1 MTTRGRNTIRGDR
14 AVVSVEGKERAMGG
28 ELDQRNGRL
37 KGAGGVLMEDDRLGS
52 GRKLDQGVGEAKG
65 QAEGPSIA
73 GPARAVDDV
82 TDALI
87 ARSARIGQASA
98 SGCAAVVSSAVSRLA
113 AGVPAMISRRC
124 RRVSVWTVAL
134 LAAGVG
140 ASCGPLSSPSSQQPV
155 QASNPSVT
163 YNYRTDQELLQANQ
177 NATTYCAKYQ
187 TAPRSM
193 NITNN
198 PDGSKAVSFE
208 CVPSTLPVPAPA
220 SPNLSYNYRTDQ
232 ELVQASQTAGT
243 YCQKYG
249 SQPMTSTMVTNA
261 DGTKTV
267 TFQCGLR

>member
-1 MTTRGRNTIRGDR
+1 MTTRGRNTTRGDR
-14 AVVSVEGKERAMGG
+14 AVVSVKGKERAMGG

-37 KGAGGVLMEDDRLGS
+37 KGAAGVLMEDDRLGS
-52 GRKLDQGVGEAKG
+52 GGELDQGVREAKG
-65 QAEGPSIA
+65 QAE
-73 GPARAVDDV
+73 RAVDDV
-82 TDALI
+82 TDALT

-98 SGCAAVVSSAVSRLA
+98 SGCAAVVSSAGSRLA
-113 AGVPAMISRRC
+113 AGAQAMISRRC
-124 RRVSVWTVAL
+124 RRVSVWAVAL

-155 QASNPSVT
+155 QSSNPSVT

-208 CVPSTLPVPAPA
+208 CVPSTLPVPPPA